1 MVSGKMTKDDPVKTS
16 FNKPLYC
23 AYQSTSDDLMFWCWF
38 DVLILGVNFG
48 FDSVQIS
55 LFFSI
60 SFWIALAIKV
70 PGSFLAKKIGAGRS
84 ILLSAFM
91 FLAAA
96 LLLTFGG
103 SFAIAVIG
111 QSIYLGAIG
120 FQEMSNV
127 ILKNAARRDPD
138 HVDFMRIMSMTGAI
152 YAAISLAAS
161 IFMNRLFAV
170 NQNLPMYICI
180 GFCVSSCVMAFFVS
194 RYDMEDAQK
203 EDSAPQDVLPGVKTR
218 SFDKTTLSCLFLSI
232 LFMALFSVSGSFF
245 KIMIQ
250 DDLSALTDTDNTV
263 FLFSILL
270 LASRVVKILSNLL
283 LYLCRKRKV
292 KTLSSFTFIVL
303 GAVLIPVLGLLSKIG
318 TGYTALIFIAAAFLL
333 RVLIL
338 DPFRFII
345 YNYMLRRLKEDR
357 MAEVLFAHS
366 AGSDLFTALL
376 STVSTVLLKYSGMYS
391 VILLLLIISLI
402 LVTGYFIIRRN
413 LMRVN
418 GNRAFMKWKQKE
430 IESSDDLMVASAI
443 LFMHYGVIQDIFY
456 KPKKLEEKISSVVDI
471 GAANNKIQFEGFH
484 DYSEVTLKT
493 LYDSGHPC
501 AVRAVTREG
510 EPDRWLPVLYLD
522 DDGGIVWNPYSQERF
537 ISQFYQIREI
547 CSFTI

>member
-1 MVSGKMTKDDPVKTS
+1 MTKDDPAKIS
-16 FNKPLYC
+16 FNKPLFC
-23 AYQSTSDDLMFWCWF
+23 MYQSTSDDLMFWCWF

-48 FDSVQIS
+48 FDSVKIS
-55 LFFSI
+55 LFFSV

-103 SFAIAVIG
+103 SFVTAVIG

-127 ILKNAARRDPD
+127 ILKNAAGRDPD

-161 IFMNRLFAV
+161 IFMSRLFAV
-170 NQNLPMYICI
+170 DQNLPMYICI

-194 RYDMEDAQK
+194 RYDMQDAQK
-203 EDSAPQDVLPGVKTR
+203 EDSAPQDVLPGVKMF

-232 LFMALFSVSGSFF
+232 LFMALFTVSGSFF

-250 DDLSALTDTDNTV
+250 DDLSALTDTGNTV
-263 FLFSILL
+263 FLFSMVL
-270 LASRVVKILSNLL
+270 LASRIVKIISDLL
-283 LYLCRKRKV
+283 LYVSRTRKV
-292 KTLSSFTFIVL
+292 RTMSRFTVIVL
-303 GAVLIPVLGLLSKIG
+303 GVLLIPILGVLSRCM
-318 TGYTALIFIAAAFLL
+318 TGYTALILIAAAFLF
-333 RVLIL
+333 RVLIH
-338 DPFRFII
+338 DPFRFSIFDV
-345 YNYMLRRLKEDR
+345 MLRRLKDDK

-366 AGSDLFTALL
+366 VGVDLFTALL
-376 STVSTVLLKYSGMYS
+376 STVSTILLKYRGMLS
-391 VILLLLIISLI
+391 VVLLLLIISII
-402 LVTGYFIIRRN
+402 LAAGYFIIRRN
-413 LMRVN
+413 LIRVN
-418 GNRAFMKWKQKE
+418 GNRAFMKWKRKE
-430 IESSDDLMVASAI
+430 IESSDHLMVASAI

-456 KPKKLEEKISSVVDI
+456 KPKKLEEKISSVEDI

-484 DYSEVTLKT
+484 DYSEETLKT

-522 DDGGIVWNPYSQERF
+522 DDGGVVWNPYSQERF